1 MNMWLSSGISVW
13 LFEIDLERRVVDSLA
28 AATDQAGAFSLWC
41 DREGGRTRQR
51 IVLKTELIWPRSCYP
66 SGFPNQRK
74 RDSKLPFRRR
84 FWLVAT

>member
-41 DREGGRTRQR
+41 DREGGSTRQR
-51 IVLKTELIWPRSCYP
+51 IVLKTE
-66 SGFPNQRK
+66 
-74 RDSKLPFRRR
+74 
-84 FWLVAT
+84 